1 MQIARFARLLLIG
14 TFPLSLAG
22 TAHGAMLTDEPRVPT
37 ASELLI
43 ELARHQL
50 TPEVLCIAGFVPA
63 EVDGFVA
70 HAQDSL
76 EEDWDEILSA
86 RERVEQARSQLADA
100 VAALNGAGDQ
110 QQLADA
116 VALAQAELD
125 AALSAAQNLDAEV
138 RIAFDAGMGSGPRAV
153 VQVVRDNASRGLPL
167 EYLTRSMSDESWM
180 ELRHAIA
187 HVSTVQEPDEPD
199 QGIEQIL
206 NIYDADPA
214 VTAARTA
221 LVLYGVQIRNAYLAS
236 LLDG

>member
-22 TAHGAMLTDEPRVPT
+22 TAHGATLTDEPRVPT

-70 HAQDSL
+70 HAQESL
-76 EEDWDEILSA
+76 EEEWDEILSA
-86 RERVEQARSQLADA
+86 RERVDQARSHLADA
-100 VAALNGAGDQ
+100 VAALNGAGGQ

-116 VALAQAELD
+116 VALAQTELD
-125 AALSAAQNLDAEV
+125 AALSAAHNLDAEV

-153 VQVVRDNASRGLPL
+153 VQVVRGNASRGLPV
-167 EYLTRSMSDESWM
+167 EYLTLSRDDESWI
-180 ELRHAIA
+180 ELRHAFA
-187 HVSTVQEPDEPD
+187 HVHTVQEPDEPD
-199 QGIEQIL
+199 QVIQQIL
-206 NIYDADPA
+206 NVYDSDSA

-221 LVLYGVQIRNAYLAS
+221 LALYGTQIRATFTAAILE
-236 LLDG
+236 